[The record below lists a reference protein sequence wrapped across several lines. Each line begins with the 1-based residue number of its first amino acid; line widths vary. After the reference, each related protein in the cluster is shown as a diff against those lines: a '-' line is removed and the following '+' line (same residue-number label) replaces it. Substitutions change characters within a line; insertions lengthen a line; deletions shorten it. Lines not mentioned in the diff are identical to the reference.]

1 MGPRGLRLHL
11 PPPGLCMLCI
21 SQPPP
26 WPKCV
31 SCQANIT
38 FTWGELNMPM
48 SPFGQLIKTTSITLR
63 TSTIPSQ
70 VRHYNSA
77 AVVFQFCS
85 LLLLL
90 FRPCLWPSSNIGLGC
105 TWRPLNRSRLTH
117 RIKAN
122 WRGSR
127 KCPV

>member
-1 MGPRGLRLHL
+1 MGPAGLRLHL

-31 SCQANIT
+31 SCQANTT

-48 SPFGQLIKTTSITLR
+48 SLFGQL
-63 TSTIPSQ
+63 PSEPALFPPRLD
-70 VRHYNSA
+70 RHYKNSA
-77 AVVFQFCS
+77 AAVFQFS
-85 LLLLL
+85 SQLL
-90 FRPCLWPSSNIGLGC
+90 FRPCLRPSFNIGLDC